1 MPGREAAK
9 KCPMPP
15 PPIPN
20 PKPAVPQIVD
30 SLLGRAQVEM
40 AISCLGSL
48 VTHSADPFR
57 LRLRDDGTLGESDKE
72 LLGAALAS
80 SAGPPSYV
88 SRAEAD
94 DLVAPWLA
102 RRPSLAR
109 ARREHPLFLKL
120 VDLAIPTAGE
130 EVAYCDADVLFLR
143 PFKHLFRFPSS
154 ATGAVFMSDV
164 QNAYSVRSWHLLRH
178 RRLRLPKKVNSGLI
192 LYRTAKFDPDLLEW
206 YLSRPEFQFAPPWTE
221 QTAWALLGA
230 AAGCSLYDPRQ
241 IAIPRA
247 AGPLPAEAVALH
259 FVSPVRGRLLE
270 ALPRALDREGEA
282 SVEIR
287 TVPTRP
293 LSPFS
298 LAVTEGRR
306 RVRRLRSR

>member
-1 MPGREAAK
+1 MSSSQTTDSPTPR
-9 KCPMPP
+9 
-15 PPIPN
+15 
-20 PKPAVPQIVD
+20 IVD

-40 AISCLGSL
+40 AITCLGSL
-48 VTHSADPFR
+48 IARSADPIR
-57 LRLRDDGTLGESDKE
+57 LRLRDDGSLGELE
-72 LLGAALAS
+72 IERLAAALS
-80 SAGPPSYV
+80 SPSGPPSFV

-102 RRPSLAR
+102 RRPALAR
-109 ARREHPLFLKL
+109 ARRERPLFLKL
-120 VDLAIPTAGE
+120 VDLAIPGAGE

-143 PFKHLFRFPSS
+143 PFKYLFRFPSP
-154 ATGAVFMSDV
+154 AIGAIFMSDV
-164 QNAYSVRSWHLLRH
+164 QNAYSIRSWHLLRH

-241 IAIPRA
+241 IAIPGA
-247 AGPLPAEAVALH
+247 AGPLPDEAVALH

-282 SVEIR
+282 PAEIR
-287 TVPTRP
+287 TSPARP
-293 LSPFS
+293 LSACS
-298 LAVTEGRR
+298 LAATEARR